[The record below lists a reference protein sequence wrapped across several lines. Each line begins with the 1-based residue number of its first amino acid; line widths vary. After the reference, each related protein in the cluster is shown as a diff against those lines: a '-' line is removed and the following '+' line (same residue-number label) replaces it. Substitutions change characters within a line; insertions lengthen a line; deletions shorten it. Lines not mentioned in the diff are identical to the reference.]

1 MNNWLYHGL
10 VGNDAPEG
18 QVGFTRGGVLAGIM
32 GPLNVVVLTLP
43 IDGETKAIILASL
56 NPTTGLLRYPL
67 FAGLDKWLRSNARTP
82 RRRTARPA
90 TGASARFPMTRK
102 RSER

>member
-1 MNNWLYHGL
+1 MDNWLYHGL

-18 QVGFTRGGVLAGIM
+18 QVGFTRGIVLAGIM

-56 NPTTGLLRYPL
+56 NPTMGMLSYLL
-67 FAGLDKWLRSNARTP
+67 FAVMDKWLRSN
-82 RRRTARPA
+82 
-90 TGASARFPMTRK
+90 GRK
-102 RSER
+102 P